1 MSVSFGTFSNGTQM
15 VAANLL
21 TNLNLGAAY
30 LQGGVVSGDIPS
42 GTIRTVSI
50 FRPNYYSWPVG
61 GFYGVSSGGF
71 NRWTDGP
78 VKFVENTERLELQ
91 TYDLPSDDTIWPLIG
106 MACSIDLEESSLV
119 RVLADLQITAH
130 IDDTALGATGYYLP
144 CGRVSLCYRDR
155 ATGIVTEVALSR
167 RDLYA
172 SGGTYV
178 HHESNRNL
186 MMLETL
192 PAGSYDIFVGYAK
205 TASVSTYNRCISYG
219 TRTMDVRT
227 FRGQ

>member
-30 LQGGVVSGDIPS
+30 LQGGIVSGDIPS
-42 GTIRTVSI
+42 STIRSASI

-78 VKFVENTERLELQ
+78 VKFLESSERLELQ

-119 RVLADLQITAH
+119 RVLADLQIVAV
-130 IDDTALGATGYYLP
+130 IDDGGAGPSNYLP

-155 ATGIVTEVALSR
+155 ATGTVTEVALSR

-172 SGGTYV
+172 RGGV
-178 HHESNRNL
+178 RAHHESNRNL